1 MSEIRFR
8 TISIAEAKR
17 WAQDVDH
24 FTDDEFSLQVEH
36 WKKHELD
43 LPDPSYAELR
53 SIGLEAFD
61 MEKFL
66 ILAQFEPTVE
76 GLSIDEMVDVLAG
89 CGFSRAELNNALLGL
104 GYPSGNSARCK
115 CYSLRGLTKYPVDD
129 SFPHIS
135 SDSFAGGALPLGV
148 TSISYG
154 ISLDGVPGESM
165 MELVHCVDGEVE

>member
-43 LPDPSYAELR
+43 LPDPS
-53 SIGLEAFD
+53 
-61 MEKFL
+61 
-66 ILAQFEPTVE
+66 
-76 GLSIDEMVDVLAG
+76 
-89 CGFSRAELNNALLGL
+89 
-104 GYPSGNSARCK
+104 
-115 CYSLRGLTKYPVDD
+115 
-129 SFPHIS
+129 
-135 SDSFAGGALPLGV
+135 
-148 TSISYG
+148 ISYG